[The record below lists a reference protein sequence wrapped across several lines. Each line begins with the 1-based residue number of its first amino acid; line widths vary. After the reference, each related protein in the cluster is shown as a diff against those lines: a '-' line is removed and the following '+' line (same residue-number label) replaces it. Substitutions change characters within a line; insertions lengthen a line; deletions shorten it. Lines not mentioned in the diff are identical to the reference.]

1 MTAVATHATSAPAK
15 KGVDRAVLAV
25 FAGLM
30 LGSLVA
36 SLNLTLVAPA
46 LPTIVAELGGIS
58 NYSWIPISAML
69 ASTIVVPVAGKLS
82 DIYGRKPLYM
92 TGIVVFAVGSA
103 LSGVAPNFW
112 FLVFARFV
120 QGAGMGFIMPL
131 SQAIIGDIISPRERG
146 KYQGMLGASFGLAS
160 IVGPAAGGFI
170 TEHYSWRWLFFAN
183 LPFAALTL
191 LVVALYMH
199 VPNEKRKH
207 SIDVAGSVTLSLGIT
222 AALLATV
229 WGGSQYAWSSW
240 QIIGLY
246 SAAAVLLVAFAWI
259 ETRAPEPVLPLRL
272 WKSSIFTF
280 SNIAGMGVAMSM
292 FGAIFFLPVF
302 VQGVIGNSVTNSG
315 AILVP
320 MLVAMVVTSIGSGQ
334 VISRTGRYKV
344 ALLLG
349 LAFMGAGFLM
359 LTTLDENATNQA
371 VVEAMILIGL
381 GLGVTMQTYTLVVQN
396 SVSRADMAVATSAT
410 QLSRSIGAAVGLAVL
425 GNILTQGLAS
435 SIAKYI
441 PAAAL
446 AKFQSSGATANASA
460 IFDPTQLTH
469 LPPAIAAGIRHGLAD
484 ALHPVF
490 IAGLIVIVLAFI
502 ATLFIREVPLRQT
515 AHVAAG
521 RAHAADAASS
531 ESNSPIATD

>member
-1 MTAVATHATSAPAK
+1 MTAVATRETRTAPEK
-15 KGVDRAVLAV
+15 KGIDRGVMAV

-36 SLNLTLVAPA
+36 SLNMTLVAPA
-46 LPTIVAELGGIS
+46 LPTIVAELGGIAD
-58 NYSWIPISAML
+58 YSWIPISAML

-92 TGIVVFAVGSA
+92 AGILVFAIGSA
-103 LSGVAPNFW
+103 LSGIAPNFW

-146 KYQGMLGASFGLAS
+146 KYQGMMGASFGLAS

-170 TEHYSWRWLFFAN
+170 TDHFSWRWLFFVN
-183 LPFAALTL
+183 LPFALLTL
-191 LVVALYMH
+191 VVVALYMH
-199 VPNEKRKH
+199 VPNERRKH
-207 SIDVAGSVTLSLGIT
+207 AIDVWGSVTLSIGT
-222 AALLATV
+222 TCGLLATV
-229 WGGSQYAWSSW
+229 WGGTQYSWSSW

-246 SAAAVLLVAFAWI
+246 SAAAVFLAAFIWV
-259 ETRAPEPVLPLRL
+259 ERRAAEPVLPLRL

-280 SNIAGMGVAMSM
+280 SNIAGMCVAMSM

-334 VISRTGRYKV
+334 LISRTGRYKIP
-344 ALLLG
+344 LLVG
-349 LAFMGAGFLM
+349 LVFMGAGFYL
-359 LTTLDENATNQA
+359 LSTFDVNTTNQTA
-371 VVEAMILIGL
+371 IEAMILIGL
-381 GLGVTMQTYTLVVQN
+381 GLGVSMQTYTLVVQN
-396 SVSRADMAVATSAT
+396 SVSQRDMAVATSAS

-425 GNILTQGLAS
+425 GTILTQGLAS
-435 SIAKYI
+435 SMSKYL
-441 PAAAL
+441 P
-446 AKFQSSGATANASA
+446 ASA
-460 IFDPTQLTH
+460 LKQFQASGNSTAGAVFDPAQLAH

-490 IAGLIVIVLAFI
+490 MAGLPIIAVAFI
-502 ATLFIREVPLRQT
+502 ATLFIKELPLRQT

-521 RAHAADAASS
+521 RGKSVTA
-531 ESNSPIATD
+531 EE